1 MLDVRF
7 IFFSF
12 QNFLSSEFIYLKD
25 LGHMTN
31 VNNCY
36 VVFQENHALRELYL
50 SHNKFQELGG
60 EIFADGLG
68 KC

>member
-1 MLDVRF
+1 
-7 IFFSF
+7 
-12 QNFLSSEFIYLKD
+12 
-25 LGHMTN
+25 MTN

-68 KC
+68 

>member
-1 MLDVRF
+1 
-7 IFFSF
+7 
-12 QNFLSSEFIYLKD
+12 
-25 LGHMTN
+25 MTK
-31 VNNCY
+31 VNNCF

-68 KC
+68 KCLISLLAISLFC